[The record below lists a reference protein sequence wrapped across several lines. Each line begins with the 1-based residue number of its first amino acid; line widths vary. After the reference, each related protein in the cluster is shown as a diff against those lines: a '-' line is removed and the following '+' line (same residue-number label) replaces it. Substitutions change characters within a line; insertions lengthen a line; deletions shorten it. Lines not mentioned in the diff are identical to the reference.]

1 MNIRLGPI
9 KLYEKLR
16 RVVIGKLGILMK
28 NVGTDLQRNVTLQI
42 AEYEILDTMIVVLIE
57 INFMQDNLH
66 FC

>member
-1 MNIRLGPI
+1 
-9 KLYEKLR
+9 
-16 RVVIGKLGILMK
+16 MK

-57 INFMQDNLH
+57 TNFMYDNLR